1 MRPGWL
7 LAALLLLAGC
17 TLGSDDSLI
26 AVSDMP
32 AQMAGHYELYTEV
45 PVEMPADPE
54 TKMVCLD
61 ASSMPAIPNTRVR
74 YCAFPAE
81 EDRGGTPR
89 FLDIAPSGKAFAIRD
104 PERESLSGD
113 EKELRFLGLGEGM
126 YLVQFHEGSRFDLWI
141 ARMSGIG
148 IELYAL
154 GCDDFPKGTRPYH
167 PYGGTFGPPC
177 SAISLEALRPGLD
190 AFGAGIKAGRKAP
203 FAILKRL

>member
-7 LAALLLLAGC
+7 LAALLLLSGC

-26 AVSDMP
+26 VVSDMP
-32 AQMAGHYELYTEV
+32 AQMAGHYELYTEG
-45 PVEMPADPE
+45 PVEVPAAWE

-61 ASSMPAIPNTRVR
+61 PANVPVPAEGVR

-89 FLDIAPSGKAFAIRD
+89 FLDIAPNGKAFAIRD
-104 PERESLSGD
+104 PDRASLAGD
-113 EKELRFLGLGEGM
+113 DKELRFLGLGEGM
-126 YLVQFHEGSRFDLWI
+126 YLAQFYEGSRFHLWI

-148 IELYAL
+148 IEIYAL

-177 SAISLEALRPGLD
+177 SAISLDALRPGLD
-190 AFGAGIKAGRKAP
+190 AYAAKIKAGRRAP